1 MVAAPM
7 TRNDFTILSP
17 FRVRSY
23 ASHTWRVALV
33 LCSIFSF
40 WYAARGS
47 SFRRL
52 FSRVCYPTRS
62 RDREWSNPN
71 ALRSHITTQMTTTAF
86 KIDLMELAMGMN
98 ELISHRMTPTT
109 IKVNNTWTRGM
120 IYSPHFTASASS
132 RLGLS

>member
-1 MVAAPM
+1 
-7 TRNDFTILSP
+7 
-17 FRVRSY
+17 
-23 ASHTWRVALV
+23 VALV

-62 RDREWSNPN
+62 REREWSNPN
-71 ALRSHITTQMTTTAF
+71 ALSSHITTQMTTTAF

-98 ELISHRMTPTT
+98 RLISQRMTPTT
-109 IKVNNTWTRGM
+109 IKVNNTSTKGM
-120 IYSPHFTASASS
+120 IYSPHFAARDSF
-132 RLGLS
+132 LQELSYEHQPQEAVH